1 MYVLKEEDVRGN
13 YRIVLCVCVR
23 ERESWEGRETSVKRN
38 VVVVVT
44 SVSGRS
50 SDERESE
57 AVWANGVVKLQ
68 LLRVMEMWYMYRQ
81 QWMMWSW
88 VEKVGIP
95 FRARERNGVCVFT
108 LCETQNICLCV

>member
-1 MYVLKEEDVRGN
+1 M
-13 YRIVLCVCVR
+13 
-23 ERESWEGRETSVKRN
+23 KRN

-95 FRARERNGVCVFT
+95 FRAREKRCVCLYAVRDAEHLSVCVS
-108 LCETQNICLCV
+108 CRRGEQIYIYICVCVCSGRL

>member
-50 SDERESE
+50 SEERE
-57 AVWANGVVKLQ
+57 
-68 LLRVMEMWYMYRQ
+68 
-81 QWMMWSW
+81 
-88 VEKVGIP
+88 
-95 FRARERNGVCVFT
+95 
-108 LCETQNICLCV
+108 